1 VDTYG
6 ARYYLGVASRYY
18 RGPPHD
24 LLRGYG
30 NLAACGDPEG
40 EDFDL
45 SDPMYLVAV
54 SAAGGLTDV
63 LIGMKEEDIR
73 AAGGIN
79 VSLGTTAGRSGVHC
93 EAYHWSIQ

>member
-1 VDTYG
+1 M
-6 ARYYLGVASRYY
+6 
-18 RGPPHD
+18 RGSGG
-24 LLRGYG
+24 RG
-30 NLAACGDPEG
+30 
-40 EDFDL
+40 FDL
-45 SDPMYLVAV
+45 SDPMHLAAV

-79 VSLGTTAGRSGVHC
+79 VPLGTTAGRSGVHC